1 MKISVLGSG
10 TWGTALAILLDQ
22 NGHKVTL
29 WSFFEEEIESIRKTR
44 THKFLN
50 DIVLS
55 ESIELTSNLDEA
67 VNADMLVLA
76 VPSHIVRTTCK
87 SLKKYEKLP
96 LIVNVAKGFDEDTN
110 QRLSE
115 VIKEELDEI
124 CIVLSGP
131 THAEEVARFIPSTIV
146 AACGDAKKAR
156 IVQQVFNSETLR
168 VYTNTDVIGVE
179 VSGALKN
186 VIALCAGIS
195 DGSGYGDNTKAALM
209 TRGIKEISRLGA
221 ALGGNIQTFMGL
233 TGIGD
238 LIVTCTS
245 MHSRNRRA
253 GILIGQGKSLDDAIK
268 EVGMVVEGVKSCV
281 CAKKI
286 ADRHCIEMPIVNTAY
301 DVLYN
306 GISPKEAV
314 KTLMMRETKAE

>member
-10 TWGTALAILLDQ
+10 TWGTALAMLLDKK
-22 NGHKVTL
+22 GHEVTL
-29 WSFFEEEIESIRKTR
+29 WSFFEQEIEQIRKTH
-44 THKFLN
+44 THKFLK
-50 DIVLS
+50 DITVS
-55 ESIELTSNLDEA
+55 ESINLTSNLDEA
-67 VNADMLVLA
+67 VNCEMLVLA
-76 VPSHIVRTTCK
+76 VPSHVVRSTCR
-87 SLKKYEKLP
+87 SLKKYENLP
-96 LIVNVAKGFDEDTN
+96 LIVNVAKGFDEDN
-110 QRLSE
+110 DQRLSE
-115 VIKEELDEI
+115 VIKEELGKV
-124 CIVLSGP
+124 CVVLSGP
-131 THAEEVARFIPSTIV
+131 THAEEVAHSIPTTIV
-146 AACGDAKKAR
+146 AACGDVKKAQL
-156 IVQQVFNSETLR
+156 VQETFMCEALR

-221 ALGGNIQTFMGL
+221 ALGGNIGTFMGL

-253 GILIGQGKSLDDAIK
+253 GILIGQGKSLDEAVA

-281 CAKKI
+281 CAKRI
-286 ADRHCIEMPIVNTAY
+286 ADRLGIEMPIVNTAY

-306 GISPKEAV
+306 GVSPKDAV
-314 KTLMMRETKAE
+314 KTLMMRENKAE

>member
-10 TWGTALAILLDQ
+10 TWGTALAIHLEK
-22 NGHKVTL
+22 NGHNVTL
-29 WSFFEEEIESIRKTR
+29 WSFFESEIEEIRKTR
-44 THKFLN
+44 THKFLKG
-50 DIVLS
+50 VTLS
-55 ESIELTSNLDEA
+55 ENIALTSNLDEA
-67 VNADMLVLA
+67 VNCDMLVLA
-76 VPSHIVRTTCK
+76 VPSHVVRSTCK

-96 LIVNVAKGFDEDTN
+96 LIVNVAKGFDEETN

-124 CIVLSGP
+124 CVVLSGP
-131 THAEEVARFIPSTIV
+131 THAEEVAHFIPSTIV

-209 TRGIKEISRLGA
+209 TRGIKEISRLGV
-221 ALGGNIQTFMGL
+221 ALGGNVQTFMGL

-253 GILIGQGKSLDDAIK
+253 GILIGQGKSLDEAIG

-281 CAKKI
+281 CAKKL
-286 ADRHCIEMPIVNTAY
+286 ADSHGIDMPIVNTAY

-306 GISPKEAV
+306 EVSPKEAV